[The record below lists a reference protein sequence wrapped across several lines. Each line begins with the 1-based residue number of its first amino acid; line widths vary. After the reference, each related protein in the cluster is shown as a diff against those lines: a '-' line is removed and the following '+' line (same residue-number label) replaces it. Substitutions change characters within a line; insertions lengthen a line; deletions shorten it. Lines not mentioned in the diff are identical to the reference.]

1 MRPVRLAL
9 LCASV
14 ALLGACTTADRLS
27 QIGKA
32 PDLTPVRDPTLSP
45 DYVPVSM
52 PMPAPQQI
60 AYEPNSLWRP
70 GNRTFF
76 KDQRAQRIGDIL
88 TVNIQIDD
96 KAKVANTSSRGRTNS
111 EESGLPN
118 LLGFESNYGGV
129 LPDAVDPS
137 SLLSMSS
144 DSSSRGTGSVDRNE
158 QINLTIAAVVTQV
171 MPNGN
176 LVIQGRQEVRVNYEV
191 RELLLGGIVRPEDIA
206 NDNTI
211 NHTQIAEARISYGG
225 RGQITDMQEPP
236 YGQQVADIVLPF

>member
-45 DYVPVSM
+45 ELRAGLD
-52 PMPAPQQI
+52 ADAGARRRI
-60 AYEPNSLWRP
+60 AYQPNSLWRP

-158 QINLTIAAVVTQV
+158 QINLTIAAVV
-171 MPNGN
+171 GA
-176 LVIQGRQEVRVNYEV
+176 GHAERQSGHPGTPGSA
-191 RELLLGGIVRPEDIA
+191 REL
-206 NDNTI
+206 
-211 NHTQIAEARISYGG
+211 
-225 RGQITDMQEPP
+225 
-236 YGQQVADIVLPF
+236 

>member
-1 MRPVRLAL
+1 MRSVRLAL
-9 LCASV
+9 ACASI

-32 PDLTPVRDPTLSP
+32 PDLTPVRDPTLAP

-52 PMPAPQQI
+52 PMPAPQQV

-137 SLLSMSS
+137 KLISMNS
-144 DSSSRGTGSVDRNE
+144 DSASRGTGSVDRNE

-225 RGQITDMQEPP
+225 RGQITDVQQPR
-236 YGQQVADIVLPF
+236 YGQQLIDVIWPF